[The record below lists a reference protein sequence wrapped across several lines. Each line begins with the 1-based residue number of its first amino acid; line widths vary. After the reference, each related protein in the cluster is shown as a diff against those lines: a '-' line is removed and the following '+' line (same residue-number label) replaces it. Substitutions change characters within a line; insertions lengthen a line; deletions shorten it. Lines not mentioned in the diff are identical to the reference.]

1 MAKTFN
7 PQRVGGGTFSLVRDS
22 QGNYSLKE
30 TGFDKVVSL
39 PMIELGQTA
48 QTTTAKQ
55 TKTASQLTGQTAQ
68 ALTSGATTGGGG
80 GGGAFQ
86 FTDVSPY
93 KLQQQGE
100 DVSKRLTD
108 IDSGRGGTSAS
119 ALARQT
125 ANMGVSVDSGR
136 GGTSAS
142 ALARQRANE
151 DTGALDLAEMDTTK
165 TLDIKDTSETLDK
178 PFKGTGTMTTSQR
191 SKLTKGTRVGPG
203 TIKSRMA
210 AERDTDIGTMDTGT
224 LGISSDRDT
233 DIGTMKTSTLGIKP
247 TVGSFG
253 QDPTSLVGGTDL
265 EADAGTEAQLGIKKA
280 PTPIDQLKESGRQ
293 IKKTV
298 DSILQPGAAIKVV
311 GKMAGAVAGAI
322 FGRKE
327 DLSPTDQFKMDYFK
341 TNFDLGSSRDPGRI
355 VGNPQTNVFAGMNR
369 NSAFGNLG
377 QSGQNRVDRV
387 AGYAAKNRA
396 KAEAARKAGN
406 IAKAKKYEEKAK
418 RQEDKAR
425 TFQNQVN
432 KYNSD
437 KNTELEKKRKEKAQN
452 PNLRAGADSGPGSGR
467 DSGKSIVCTAMYQ
480 TTGLQDWS
488 KAMKIW
494 YIYQKKYLTLQ
505 HQEGYH
511 KLFKPFVKGMHKSN
525 IIKAIGAHFAKHRT
539 QHLKHVMFNSK
550 PSLLGK
556 IYNKILEPIC
566 YWAGSK

>member
-7 PQRVGGGTFSLVRDS
+7 PQRAGGGTFSLVRDA

-86 FTDVSPY
+86 FTDASPY

-151 DTGALDLAEMDTTK
+151 DTGALDLADMDTTK
-165 TLDIKDTSETLDK
+165 TLGIKDTSEVLDE
-178 PFKGTGTMTTSQR
+178 PFKGTGTMTTAQR
-191 SKLTKGTRVGPG
+191 SKLTGGTRVGPG

-210 AERDTDIGTMDTGT
+210 AERDTDIGTMKTGT
-224 LGISSDRDT
+224 LGISSDQAKTQSQGPSDPRFRDQA
-233 DIGTMKTSTLGIKP
+233 LGISAQ
-247 TVGSFG
+247 TQVAD
-253 QDPTSLVGGTDL
+253 QDL
-265 EADAGTEAQLGIKKA
+265 EADAGTQAQLGIKKA
-280 PTPIDQLKESGRQ
+280 PTAVDQLKESGRQ

-298 DSILQPGAAIKVV
+298 DSILQPGAAIKLV
-311 GKMAGAVAGAI
+311 GQAVGGVLKAI
-322 FGRKE
+322 TPE
-327 DLSPTDQFKMDYFK
+327 PSPTDRFKTGYFK
-341 TNFDLGSSRDPGRI
+341 TAGDLGSSTDPGRI

-387 AGYAAKNRA
+387 AGYASKNRA

-406 IAKAKKYEEKAK
+406 LAKARKYDEKAK

-432 KYNSD
+432 KYNND
-437 KNTELEKKRKEKAQN
+437 KNTALEKDRKKKGKGPAN
-452 PNLRAGADSGPGSGR
+452 PNLQAGADSGPGGGR
-467 DSGKSIVCTAMYQ
+467 DSGKIVCTMMNESY
-480 TTGLQDWS
+480 GFGS
-488 KAMKIW
+488 FRNKIW
-494 YIYQKKYLTLQ
+494 MKFHRNISPEYQK
-505 HQEGYH
+505 GYH
-511 KLFKPFVKGMHKSN
+511 KLFLPLVKYAKQKGITNKFIKN
-525 IIKAIGAHFAKHRT
+525 ILEHIAVHSTIDMRQSLRGKRH
-539 QHLKHVMFNSK
+539 
-550 PSLLGK
+550 LLGRVYRR
-556 IYNKILEPIC
+556 IILPLC

>member
-48 QTTTAKQ
+48 QTTTAQQ

-68 ALTSGATTGGGG
+68 ALTSGATTSGARTGGGG
-80 GGGAFQ
+80 SGAFQ

-100 DVSKRLTD
+100 DVSKRLTQSQV
-108 IDSGRGGTSAS
+108 DSNRDFMMGMGGKTDTSAPFP
-119 ALARQT
+119 
-125 ANMGVSVDSGR
+125 GR
-136 GGTSAS
+136 SRITPTTPDA
-142 ALARQRANE
+142 
-151 DTGALDLAEMDTTK
+151 DTGALGLADMDTTK
-165 TLDIKDTSETLDK
+165 TLDIKDTSEALDK

-191 SKLTKGTRVGPG
+191 SKLTGGTRVGPG

-224 LGISSDRDT
+224 LGISSDQAKTQSQGPSDPRFRDQA
-233 DIGTMKTSTLGIKP
+233 LGISAQ
-247 TVGSFG
+247 TQVAD
-253 QDPTSLVGGTDL
+253 QDL
-265 EADAGTEAQLGIKKA
+265 EADAGTQAQLGIKKA
-280 PTPIDQLKESGRQ
+280 PTAVDQLKATGTQ
-293 IKKTV
+293 IKKTA
-298 DSILQPGAAIKVV
+298 DSILQPGASVKIIGQAIGGVLK
-311 GKMAGAVAGAI
+311 AI
-322 FGRKE
+322 
-327 DLSPTDQFKMDYFK
+327 SPEPSVMDKFKTGYFK
-341 TNFDLGSSRDPGRI
+341 TAGDLGSSTDPGRI

-452 PNLRAGADSGPGSGR
+452 PNLRAGADSGPGGGR
-467 DSGKSIVCTAMYQ
+467 DSGKIVCTMMNESY
-480 TTGLQDWS
+480 GFGS
-488 KAMKIW
+488 FRNKIW
-494 YIYQKKYLTLQ
+494 MKFHRNISPEYQK
-505 HQEGYH
+505 GYH
-511 KLFKPFVKGMHKSN
+511 KLFLPLVKYAKQKGITNKF
-525 IIKAIGAHFAKHRT
+525 IK
-539 QHLKHVMFNSK
+539 N
-550 PSLLGK
+550 
-556 IYNKILEPIC
+556 ILEHIAVHSTIDMRQSLRGKRHTLGRVYRKIILPLC

>member
-7 PQRVGGGTFSLVRDS
+7 PNRVGGGTFSLVRDS

-48 QTTTAKQ
+48 QTTTP
-55 TKTASQLTGQTAQ
+55 TPPPTATDLTGQTTQ
-68 ALTSGATTGGGG
+68 ALTSGATGGG

-93 KLQQQGE
+93 KLQEQGE

-119 ALARQT
+119 ALARQ
-125 ANMGVSVDSGR
+125 
-136 GGTSAS
+136 
-142 ALARQRANE
+142 RANE
-151 DTGALDLAEMDTTK
+151 DTGALGLAEMDTTK
-165 TLDIKDTSETLDK
+165 TLGIEDTSKVLDE

-191 SKLTKGTRVGPG
+191 SKLTGGTRVGPG

-224 LGISSDRDT
+224 LGISSDQAKTQSQGPFDPRFRDQA
-233 DIGTMKTSTLGIKP
+233 LGISAQ
-247 TVGSFG
+247 TQVAD
-253 QDPTSLVGGTDL
+253 QDL
-265 EADAGTEAQLGIKKA
+265 EADAGTQTQLGIKKA

-341 TNFDLGSSRDPGRI
+341 TNFDLGSSTDPGRI

-387 AGYAAKNRA
+387 AGYASKNRA

-406 IAKAKKYEEKAK
+406 FAKARKYDEKAK

-425 TFQNQVN
+425 NFQNQVN
-432 KYNSD
+432 KYNND
-437 KNTELEKKRKEKAQN
+437 KNTALEKDRAKKGKKAQN
-452 PNLRAGADSGPGSGR
+452 PNLRAGADSGPGGGT
-467 DSGKSIVCTAMYQ
+467 DSGKSKIVCTMMNESY
-480 TTGLQDWS
+480 GFGS
-488 KAMKIW
+488 FRNKIW
-494 YIYQKKYLTLQ
+494 MKFHKNISPEYQK
-505 HQEGYH
+505 GYH
-511 KLFKPFVKGMHKSN
+511 KLFLPLVKYAKQKGITNKFIKN
-525 IIKAIGAHFAKHRT
+525 ILEHIAVHSTIDMRQSLRGKRH
-539 QHLKHVMFNSK
+539 
-550 PSLLGK
+550 LLGRVYRR
-556 IYNKILEPIC
+556 IILPLC